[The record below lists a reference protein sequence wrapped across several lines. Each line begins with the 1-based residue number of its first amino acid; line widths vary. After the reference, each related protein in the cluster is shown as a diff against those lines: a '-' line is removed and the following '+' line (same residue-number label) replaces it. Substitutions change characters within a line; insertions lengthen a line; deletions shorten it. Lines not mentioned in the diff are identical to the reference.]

1 MYESD
6 KIMFEIYQ
14 DKLYNE
20 KFHVVYYTEL
30 NENNKHTEINRA
42 LAGLS
47 YFDGFIKDFR
57 KDEAKTI
64 IEEIV
69 KQLNEGIRIKKEEIK
84 EKLKEYTPWGCKRK
98 MQSAGCDISVFQINT
113 SFSIPDQ

>member
-6 KIMFEIYQ
+6 KIMFEIYR

-30 NENNKHTEINRA
+30 NENNKHVEINRA
-42 LAGLS
+42 LAGTS

-57 KDEAKTI
+57 KEEAKQI
-64 IEEIV
+64 IDDIV
-69 KQLNEGIRIKKEEIK
+69 KQLNDGVIVNKEEIK
-84 EKLKEYTPWGCKRK
+84 DKLKEFTP
-98 MQSAGCDISVFQINT
+98 
-113 SFSIPDQ
+113 

>member
-14 DKLYNE
+14 DKQYNE

-42 LAGLS
+42 LAGISL
-47 YFDGFIKDFR
+47 FDGFIKDYG
-57 KDEAKTI
+57 KDKAKVI
-64 IEEIV
+64 IEGIV
-69 KQLNEGIRIKKEEIK
+69 KDLNEGTQYTKEEIK
-84 EKLKEYTPWGCKRK
+84 EKLKEYTP
-98 MQSAGCDISVFQINT
+98 
-113 SFSIPDQ
+113 